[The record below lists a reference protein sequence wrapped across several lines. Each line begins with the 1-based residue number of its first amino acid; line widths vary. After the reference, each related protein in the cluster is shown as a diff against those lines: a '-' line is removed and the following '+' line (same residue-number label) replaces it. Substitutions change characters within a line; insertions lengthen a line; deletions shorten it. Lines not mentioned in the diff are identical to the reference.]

1 MKDTESEKMFS
12 EFKVSSKILE
22 IFLFKIIV
30 LNYPERLETYFIV
43 FVSLLD
49 ADSAWSGPR
58 KIAWGLNGP
67 ELPGI

>member
-30 LNYPERLETYFIV
+30 LNYPERLRTYFIV

-49 ADSAWSGPR
+49 ADSA
-58 KIAWGLNGP
+58 
-67 ELPGI
+67 